1 MGQQLNFCAI
11 VWFFIACNNS
21 TSIEEKNGDAITTTK
36 NDTAKIIDTTT
47 PASDLMAL
55 TAAEIKDDSVFA
67 DGSVSA
73 SWSNAGFSD
82 SIAVKKFLK
91 KVRYCVDNNQRDSV
105 ASIIEYPLKKPVII
119 KDVESFLK
127 NYNTLIT
134 EKVKKSLLEQNLSQ
148 LFRNTQGVMIGSG
161 ELWINETPRGLK
173 IIAINN

>member
-11 VWFFIACNNS
+11 VLFFIACNNS

-47 PASDLMAL
+47 PAAGLMAL

-67 DGSVSA
+67 DGSIPS
-73 SWSNAGFSD
+73 SWINAGFSD

-91 KVRYCVDNNQRDSV
+91 KIRYWVANNQKDSV
-105 ASIIEYPLKKPVII
+105 ASIIAYPLRKPVTI
-119 KDVESFLK
+119 KNHESLLK
-127 NYNTLIT
+127 NYNALFN
-134 EKVKKSLLEQNLSQ
+134 EKVKKALNEQNLSQ